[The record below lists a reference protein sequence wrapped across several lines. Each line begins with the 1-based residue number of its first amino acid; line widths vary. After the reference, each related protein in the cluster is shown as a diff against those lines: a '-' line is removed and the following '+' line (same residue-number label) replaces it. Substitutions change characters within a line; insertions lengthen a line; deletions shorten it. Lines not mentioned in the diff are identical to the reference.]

1 MEAPWRTTV
10 SERRLRPELMDQ
22 PGLDPGE
29 HRTALAGLG
38 RANWLSR
45 SSSILWSGLSD
56 LARNAARPLRVLDV
70 ASGGGDVG
78 LGLERIARRYGC
90 EVTVDG
96 CDVSPTALSIAT
108 EAAARQ
114 GSAAQFREQNAIVDP
129 LPTGYDVVVCSL
141 FLHHLSEDEAIAVLE
156 NMGQAAGRRV
166 LVNDLLRTQL
176 GYWLAWCGSR
186 ILTRSHIVRVDGP
199 LSVAAAFRPA
209 EALALADAAGLHGAT
224 CRRVFPERFLLSWSK
239 P

>member
-1 MEAPWRTTV
+1 MEAPWLTTV
-10 SERRLRPELMDQ
+10 SQRCLRPELMDQ

-45 SSSILWSGLSD
+45 SSSILWSGVSD
-56 LARNAARPLRVLDV
+56 LARNSGRPLRVLDV

-90 EVTVDG
+90 QLTVDG
-96 CDVSPTALSIAT
+96 CDVSPTALAVAT

-114 GSAAQFREQNAIVDP
+114 GSAAQFREHNAIRDP
-129 LPTGYDVVVCSL
+129 LPADYDVVICSL
-141 FLHHLSEDEAIAVLE
+141 FLHHLSEPEAIAVLK
-156 NMGQAAGRRV
+156 NMGQAAQRRV
-166 LVNDLLRTQL
+166 LVNDLIRTQL

-186 ILTRSHIVRVDGP
+186 VLTRSHIVRVDGP

-209 EALALADAAGLHGAT
+209 EAVALAAAAGLSGAA